1 MKSSKVTVAEQHLAL
16 QQAVAQVLAESPT
29 QAEAGKRIL
38 ETLGEELGWSCGVFW
53 EVDAPANLLRCIDVW
68 PSPASKPSEFESACR
83 TQPLAPGEGLPG
95 SVWRNEAPGWLPDM
109 TADPHL
115 PRGPAVAQEGL
126 HAALAFPVALGKK
139 VLGVIEFLSR
149 KVLQPDETLLRVLGS
164 LGRQIGLFLELK
176 RTEEELAESAR
187 LETLRADVGEALI
200 GTESLSVVLQECTE
214 AIVQHLDAA
223 FARIWTLDRA
233 ENVLTLRASAGLY
246 THLDGAHSRVKIGE
260 FKIGRIAQSRKPH
273 LTNDVLHDPEIG
285 DPDWARREG
294 MVAFAGYPMIVESRV
309 VGVLALFSR
318 QVLPDSVLIDLK
330 PLGDGIALYIDRK
343 EGEEALRESE
353 ERSRLLLASSSEG
366 IYGVDLEGNCTFANP
381 ACVRMLGYT
390 DASDLL
396 GKPAHELFHHTRP
409 DGTPYPREECR
420 IDKALATGKGVDV
433 DDDVFWRRDGSHFAV
448 EYRANPIRS
457 GGRRL
462 GAVITFVD
470 TTPRRRAEEAM
481 RLRESALRSI
491 AQGVFITDPA
501 REDEPVSYVN
511 AAFEQ
516 LTGYALREVKG
527 RDIEFL
533 RGPETDNAAVDE
545 LRAAY
550 QEDRNVTVEVLFYRK
565 DHSPFWATLSLA
577 PVISTTGTVTHFVGV
592 LTDIT
597 ERKHIEE
604 QLLEAKQAAEA
615 ANVAKSQFLA
625 SMSHELRTPL
635 NAVIMYSE
643 LLQEESEDRG
653 LTDFLPDLEKIRLGG
668 KHLLALINGVLDLS
682 KIEAGK
688 MELSLE
694 KFDVAQM
701 MDEVVGTVQPL
712 VGKKDN
718 TLDVR
723 CGPDLGEMYSDLTK
737 VRQILFNLVSNS
749 CKFTEKGTITLEATR
764 ANEKGEDWITIRVGD
779 TGIGMTPEQV
789 AKLFQR
795 FTQGDASTTRKYGG
809 TGLGLAI
816 SKHFCEMMGGEVTV
830 SSKAGE
836 GSTFT
841 VRLPARTALAAPP
854 EPATTEPASPQGSII
869 LVIDDDPAVLEFMT
883 RSLTAKGVRVVTA
896 ADGEAGLRLAAEFRP
911 AVIFLDVLMPRM
923 DGWAV
928 LSALKA
934 DPKLMNIP
942 VIMMTLLNETE
953 MGYMLGA
960 AEYLTKP
967 IDRDRLV
974 DVLEKYHAAGGGAEL
989 LIVEDDEPTR
999 SVIRRALAKHGWTV
1013 AEAENGRAGL
1023 EQLARCRPSL
1033 ILLDLMMP
1041 EMDGFEFLE
1050 ELRKHDEWQAIPI
1063 VVLTSKDLTL
1073 DERRRLS
1080 GHVEKVMQKG
1090 AFSREA
1096 LLREVRKVV
1105 ALYTE
1110 KSPAEEQT
1118 PARQH
1123 EANEKIPRAVTE
1135 PVPRRS

>member
-29 QAEAGKRIL
+29 QVEAGKRIL
-38 ETLGEELGWSCGVFW
+38 ETLGEELGWPIGVFW
-53 EVDAPANLLRCIDVW
+53 KVDVHKSVLRCVDVW
-68 PSPASKPSEFESACR
+68 PSRTTNSDDFESACR
-83 TQPLAPGEGLPG
+83 MRPLALGEELPG
-95 SVWRNEAPGWLPDM
+95 SVWRSGAPGWIPDM
-109 TADPHL
+109 TADLHL
-115 PRGPAVAQEGL
+115 ARGPLAAKEGL
-126 HAALAFPVALGKK
+126 HAAFAFPVALGKK
-139 VLGVIEFLSR
+139 VLGVIEFLGR
-149 KVLQPDETLLRVLGS
+149 DVLPPDEILLRVLGS

-200 GTESLSVVLQECTE
+200 GTASLPAVLQACAE
-214 AIVQHLDAA
+214 AIVQHLGAA
-223 FARIWTLDRA
+223 FAGIWTLDRVNHA
-233 ENVLTLRASAGLY
+233 LELRASTG
-246 THLDGAHSRVKIGE
+246 TDTVLDEAHRRVKIGD
-260 FKIGRIAQSRKPH
+260 FKIGRIAQSKKPH
-273 LTNDVLHDPEIG
+273 LTNDVFNDPEIG
-285 DPDWARREG
+285 DPAWTRREG
-294 MVAFAGYPMIVESRV
+294 MVAFAGYPLIVESRV

-318 QVLPDSVLIDLK
+318 EPLAETVLIELK

-343 EGEEALRESE
+343 ESEEALRETE
-353 ERSRLLLASSSEG
+353 ERSRLLLASSGEG
-366 IYGVDLEGNCTFANP
+366 IYALDLEGKCTFANP
-381 ACVRMLGYT
+381 ACARLLGYD
-390 DASDLL
+390 DAGDLV

-420 IDKALATGKGVDV
+420 IDKALASGKGVDV
-433 DDDVFWRRDGSHFAV
+433 DDEVFWRRDGSSFPV
-448 EYRANPIRS
+448 EYRASPIRS
-457 GGRRL
+457 EGRRL

-470 TTPRRRAEEAM
+470 TTSRRRADQAM
-481 RLRESALRSI
+481 RLRESALRAI
-491 AQGVFITDPA
+491 AQGVFITDPS
-501 REDEPVSYVN
+501 RDDEPLSYVN
-511 AAFEQ
+511 AAFER

-533 RGPETDNAAVDE
+533 RGPETDEEAVND

-550 QEDRNVTVEVLFYRK
+550 RGGRNVSVEVQFYHK
-565 DHSPFWATLSLA
+565 DRSTFWATLSLA
-577 PVISTTGTVTHFVGV
+577 PVTDAAGAATHFVGV
-592 LTDIT
+592 LTDVT
-597 ERKHIEE
+597 ERKRIEE
-604 QLLEAKQAAEA
+604 QLREAKQSAEA

-625 SMSHELRTPL
+625 GMSHELRTPL

-643 LLQEESEDRG
+643 LLQEECEDRG
-653 LTDFLPDLEKIRLGG
+653 LADFLPDLEKIRLGG

-694 KFDVAQM
+694 KFDLAQM
-701 MDEVVGTVQPL
+701 MDEVVGTVHPL
-712 VGKKDN
+712 VGKKEN
-718 TLDVR
+718 TLDLR
-723 CGPDLGEMYSDLTK
+723 SAPELGEMYSDLTK
-737 VRQILFNLVSNS
+737 VRQILFNLVSNA
-749 CKFTEKGTITLEATR
+749 CKFTEKGTITLEAARTHEQ
-764 ANEKGEDWITIRVGD
+764 NGDWITFRVRD

-789 AKLFQR
+789 GKLFQR

-816 SKHFCEMMGGEVTV
+816 TRHFCEMMGGEVTAA
-830 SSKAGE
+830 STLGE

-841 VRLPARTALAAPP
+841 VRLPARTVLAAAP
-854 EPATTEPASPQGSII
+854 ESPAAEPSSPDGSTI
-869 LVIDDDPAVLEFMT
+869 LVIDDEPAVLEFMT
-883 RSLTAKGVRVVTA
+883 RSLTVEGVRVVTA
-896 ADGEAGLRLAAEFRP
+896 ADGEAGLRLAAQFRP

-942 VIMMTLLNETE
+942 VIMLTLMNETE

-974 DVLEKYHAAGGGAEL
+974 DVLEKYHATDAGAQL

-1023 EQLARCRPSL
+1023 EQLARSTPSL

-1050 ELRKHDEWQAIPI
+1050 ELRKRDEWQAIPI

-1073 DERRRLS
+1073 EERRRLS
-1080 GHVEKVMQKG
+1080 GNVEKVLQKG
-1090 AFSREA
+1090 AFTREA

-1110 KSPAEEQT
+1110 RSPAGDLA
-1118 PARQH
+1118 PANQQG
-1123 EANEKIPRAVTE
+1123 T
-1135 PVPRRS
+1135 